1 MNQFGSANP
10 VSSQIC
16 AQCEGLLMDVL
27 DHTAS
32 PADQAF
38 FDKHLASCTS
48 CSRMFIDAKRGGAWL
63 EMLRDPRPEP
73 SAGLFER
80 ILAQTSGAQA
90 LTQTGAQVIGI
101 ESGGVEGSA
110 GPVDST
116 LGLNGAGIST
126 SLFPGA
132 VPAAGYPGGFSGQPR
147 VAGYPPLVGAPGPF
161 VYGRQGLG
169 TGTLTGAKVLPFRLR
184 SAIHS
189 IGQTMLQPRLAMTAA
204 MAFFSIALTLNLTG
218 VRVSE
223 LSLSDLQPSNIRR
236 GFYEANASVV
246 RYCDNLRVV
255 YELEARVHDMRR
267 TDADSDADSGSPS
280 AQPGE
285 GSGGTPQDQNGGAA
299 APQHRDQKDQNQH
312 PAAPS
317 GGEARPKAGPGT
329 SRREPLMPRESR
341 LLALLAVSPMLKMRS
356 PQDRSGHSS
365 GRQDLPYEMEPKGDR
380 S

>member
-10 VSSQIC
+10 VNSQIC
-16 AQCEGLLMDVL
+16 AQCEALLMDVL
-27 DHTAS
+27 DRTAS

-73 SAGLFER
+73 SATLFER

-90 LTQTGAQVIGI
+90 LSQTGAQMIGI

-110 GPVDST
+110 AAADPSF
-116 LGLNGAGIST
+116 GLNGIAIPAP
-126 SLFPGA
+126 LFSGT
-132 VPAAGYPGGFSGQPR
+132 VPVAGYPGGFAGQPG
-147 VAGYPPLVGAPGPF
+147 VAGYPSLVGAPGPF
-161 VYGRQGLG
+161 VYGRQGMG

-184 SAIHS
+184 SAMHS

-280 AQPGE
+280 AKPAD
-285 GSGGTPQDQNGGAA
+285 GSGGTPQDQNGGPGT
-299 APQHRDQKDQNQH
+299 PQNRDQNQR

-317 GGEARPKAGPGT
+317 GGQARPKAGPGT
-329 SRREPLMPRESR
+329 SRREPLMPRDSR
-341 LLALLAVSPMLKMRS
+341 LLALLAVPPMLKMRS
-356 PQDRSGHSS
+356 LQDRSSHLA
-365 GRQDLPYEMEPKGDR
+365 GRQVQPDELDSKGDR